1 MNNAIYNAAE
11 ESGIKRTALFHGSN
25 KTDHKKTAPF
35 SLIGKSERGSE
46 TLPADYYSDN
56 AAVIKELTVAYESKP
71 VLSQVSLTFL
81 RGRLTAV
88 MGPNGAGKT
97 TLVKAMLGL
106 IPKAEGRI
114 VFPLI
119 DGKAP
124 RIGYV
129 PQSESVDWDF
139 PVSVLDVVTMGRYGS
154 LGWIKRP
161 KKSDKQLAMEMLEK
175 TGIAHLA
182 DRQISRL
189 SGGQQQ
195 RAFIARAL
203 VQQADIYLMDEPF
216 KGVDKATEKSIVK
229 LLKELRDQG
238 KTVVAVHHDLSTV
251 ADYFDRVAL
260 INTSLIAEG
269 DTDKVFNEENI
280 ALTYRTAKAGGTV

>member
-1 MNNAIYNAAE
+1 MNNVIYNAAE
-11 ESGIKRTALFHGSN
+11 ESGIKRTALFNGGN
-25 KTDHKKTAPF
+25 KAKHKKTAPF
-35 SLIGKSERGSE
+35 FLVGKRERSSEA
-46 TLPADYYSDN
+46 LPADYYSDN
-56 AAVIKELTVAYESKP
+56 AAVIKGLTVAYESKP

-106 IPKAEGRI
+106 IPKAEGQI

-161 KKSDKQLAMEMLEK
+161 QKSDRQLAMEMLEK

-182 DRQISRL
+182 SRQISRL

-203 VQQADIYLMDEPF
+203 AQQADIYLMDEPF

-229 LLKELRDQG
+229 LLKELREQG

-251 ADYFDRVAL
+251 TDYFDRVAL

>member
-11 ESGIKRTALFHGSN
+11 ESGIKRTALFHGGN
-25 KTDHKKTAPF
+25 KTNHKKTAPF
-35 SLIGKSERGSE
+35 SLIGKREHGSE
-46 TLPADYYSDN
+46 ALPADYYSDN
-56 AAVIKELTVAYESKP
+56 AAVVKELTVAYESKP
-71 VLSQVSLTFL
+71 VLSQVSLTFQ

-182 DRQISRL
+182 NRQISRL

-203 VQQADIYLMDEPF
+203 AQQADIYLMDEPF
-216 KGVDKATEKSIVK
+216 KGVDKATEKSIVQ

-251 ADYFDRVAL
+251 TDYFDRVAL

>member
-1 MNNAIYNAAE
+1 MNNIIFDLN
-11 ESGIKRTALFHGSN
+11 S
-25 KTDHKKTAPF
+25 
-35 SLIGKSERGSE
+35 
-46 TLPADYYSDN
+46 
-56 AAVIKELTVAYESKP
+56 AAVIKGLTVAYDSKP
-71 VLSQVSLTFL
+71 VLSHISLTL
-81 RGRLTAV
+81 PRGRLTAV

-97 TLVKAMLGL
+97 TLIKAMLGL
-106 IPKAEGRI
+106 IPKAEGQI

-119 DGKAP
+119 QGRAP

-139 PVSVLDVVTMGRYGS
+139 PVSVLDVVTMGCYGS

-161 KKSDKQLAMEMLEK
+161 KKSDKALAMEMLEK

-216 KGVDKATEKSIVK
+216 KGVDKATERSIVQ

-238 KTVVAVHHDLSTV
+238 KTVAAVHHDLSTV
-251 ADYFDRVAL
+251 TDYFDRVAL
-260 INTSLIAEG
+260 INTELIAEG
-269 DTDKVFNEENI
+269 DTENVFNEKNL
-280 ALTYRTAKAGGTV
+280 ALTYRISKAGGTA